1 MTMSDAA
8 KVLDWNGR
16 DFPEALRDLPP
27 GHYLLE
33 RVETAA
39 EAGLTPEQEDGV
51 IHALEQADRGETTPW
66 EVVRARLAGR
76 IGATRAG

>member
-1 MTMSDAA
+1 MSDAA

-16 DFPEALRDLPP
+16 DLPEALRDLPP
-27 GHYLLE
+27 GHDLLE

-51 IHALEQADRGETTPW
+51 TQALAQADRGETTPW
-66 EVVRARLAGR
+66 EVVRTRLAGR
-76 IGATRAG
+76 IGTTRAG